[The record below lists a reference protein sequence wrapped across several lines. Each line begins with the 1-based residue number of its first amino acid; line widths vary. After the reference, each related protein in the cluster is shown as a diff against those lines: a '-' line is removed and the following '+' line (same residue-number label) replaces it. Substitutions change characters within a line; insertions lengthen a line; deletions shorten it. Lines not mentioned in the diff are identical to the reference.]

1 MIEAAGNSDP
11 GCVRKNNEDKLFINQ
26 ALGLYV
32 LADGMG
38 GAQAGE
44 TAAQIAID
52 AVVDYVRGPSNVP
65 RETLVQAFELANQ
78 KVREEAAT
86 APHLNG
92 MGTTLVAVLE
102 CGNELAI
109 ASVGDSRAYLVE
121 GNAMKAITQDQTWAN
136 EVGRRLGLNDQQ
148 LKTHPMRHVLTMAIG
163 VDAPLR
169 VHSYKVAPGPDVQI
183 LLCSDGLHG
192 VVNKETIGEQLN
204 ATASLED
211 KCCALIELARQAG
224 GPDNITAV
232 LLHHSGSNNSYP
244 QAKNTY
250 PGQ

>member
-11 GCVRKNNEDKLFINQ
+11 GCVRKNNEDKLLINPT
-26 ALGLYV
+26 LGLYV

-52 AVVDYVRGPSNVP
+52 TVAEYVSGTEERSAD
-65 RETLVQAFELANQ
+65 TLVRAFEQANR
-78 KVREEAAT
+78 KVREEAASS
-86 APHLNG
+86 ALLSG

-102 CGNELAI
+102 CGKELAI

-121 GNAMKAITQDQTWAN
+121 GNSMEPITQDQTWAN

-169 VHSYKVAPGPDVQI
+169 VHSYKVVPGPDVQI

-192 VVNKETIGEQLN
+192 VVSKETISEQLSEPV
-204 ATASLED
+204 SLAD
-211 KCCALIELARQAG
+211 KCNSLIKLARQAG

-232 LLHHSGSNNSYP
+232 LLYHSGSNNSAP
-244 QAKNTY
+244 SGKNTY
-250 PGQ
+250 PSQ